1 MVLHFSYEK
10 PKEEVLPELRTYL
23 ENEGFSIL
31 EYAPEDGVLFTD
43 YKLFE
48 WGTGRRLL
56 AVTVHVHDKVTIMG
70 MGKMD
75 VPVTDLGQP
84 HELLKI
90 KSVERLPYRIQ
101 KRTFLVLIDNLDS
114 LGYKQMNHWP

>member
-10 PKEEVLPELRTYL
+10 PKEEVLPEIRTYL
-23 ENEGFSIL
+23 ENEEFIIL
-31 EYAPEDGVLFTD
+31 EYAPEDGFMFTD

-56 AVTVHVHDKVTIMG
+56 AVTVHVHDKVTITA

-75 VPVTDLGQP
+75 VPVSDLGQP
-84 HELLKI
+84 DELLKI
-90 KSVERLPYRIQ
+90 KSVDRLPYRIQ
-101 KRTFLVLIDNLDS
+101 KRTFLVLIDPLDS